1 MAVKDKLMMAAAMVK
16 YGVKMEDA
24 VALYGKY
31 VNNWGDEATEWRFDG
46 LKNGEVVASVIRR
59 PNTKLHLDVKVSPT
73 ELREGNSYDKAAGR
87 IRGLDDFGN
96 LVPYAQLPVKLCLT
110 GAAEL
115 VGPDVVTAEGGM
127 CGTYVRTIGQ
137 PGKAVLTVTT
147 DQTEPVMVEFTVE

>member
-1 MAVKDKLMMAAAMVK
+1 M
-16 YGVKMEDA
+16 
-24 VALYGKY
+24 
-31 VNNWGDEATEWRFDG
+31 
-46 LKNGEVVASVIRR
+46 
-59 PNTKLHLDVKVSPT
+59 
-73 ELREGNSYDKAAGR
+73 
-87 IRGLDDFGN
+87 
-96 LVPYAQLPVKLCLT
+96 KLCLT